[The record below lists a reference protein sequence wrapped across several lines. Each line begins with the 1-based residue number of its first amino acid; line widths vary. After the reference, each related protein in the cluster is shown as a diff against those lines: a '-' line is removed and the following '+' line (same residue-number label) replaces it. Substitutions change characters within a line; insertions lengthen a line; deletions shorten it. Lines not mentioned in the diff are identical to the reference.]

1 MPQHG
6 SLARSL
12 PLWAL
17 LLATAA
23 MAVRQR
29 SNRDWASMSDAD
41 WARVEEELEEP
52 EDKAAREEFARK
64 AQQPKQTIDMDAYN
78 NAKTEADKQ
87 TILKAAAAA
96 QGTPGKGMAMGY
108 VFVTVNFE
116 GCCPE
121 DRKSITEL
129 GRKWSALL
137 ASIGMDAA
145 PSVWKDNQVP
155 PGLSAFFLAAFLVPT
170 ALSATTDVLSQMA
183 FQTKHEA
190 HVKEITDFA
199 MLQPETAVV
208 RHDLDD
214 VYGPAATPEFIEE
227 WEKSKAER
235 EAAKEEKKRKA
246 QAQQAAIKRA
256 QEAKK
261 KKKKKKKNPPLG
273 RYADG
278 PEAGKEEL

>member
-1 MPQHG
+1 
-6 SLARSL
+6 
-12 PLWAL
+12 
-17 LLATAA
+17 

-145 PSVWKDNQVP
+145 PSVWKDNQ
-155 PGLSAFFLAAFLVPT
+155 
-170 ALSATTDVLSQMA
+170 MA

>member
-1 MPQHG
+1 LMPQHG

-23 MAVRQR
+23 MAARQR
-29 SNRDWASMSDAD
+29 SNRDWASMSEAD

-52 EDKAAREEFARK
+52 EDKAAREEAVRK
-64 AQQPKQTIDMDAYN
+64 AQQPKQTIDMEAYN
-78 NAKTEADKQ
+78 NAKTEEDKQ
-87 TILKAAAAA
+87 KILKAAAAA

-121 DRKSITEL
+121 DRKGITEL

-137 ASIGMDAA
+137 SSIGMDAA
-145 PSVWKDNQVP
+145 PSVWKDNQI
-155 PGLSAFFLAAFLVPT
+155 
-170 ALSATTDVLSQMA
+170 A

-190 HVKEITDFA
+190 HVKEISDFA

-214 VYGPAATPEFIEE
+214 VFGPAATPEFIEE
-227 WEKSKAER
+227 WERTKAER

-256 QEAKK
+256 QEAKEKKKRK
-261 KKKKKKKNPPLG
+261 KKKKAG
-273 RYADG
+273 G
-278 PEAGKEEL
+278 TEAGKEEL